1 MARKS
6 GRWGVVKI
14 IHNPPA
20 HSPHRGLNLL
30 PFRQGDNLSPLPPS
44 ASTILRNQTMPY
56 VSPNSSSALAKDEQD
71 EYVRSNSNQQ
81 ETTQIEEQSIEANT
95 KDLYYGTEKLLDALP
110 RVWTRIV
117 LYVLIGCVGLGLPWA
132 IFSKIDETGSAR
144 GRIEPKGSTQKLD
157 SQAGGSVKAVRVK
170 EGTTVRAGQ
179 LLLELESDILR
190 TELQEA
196 QAKLSGLQNQL
207 AQLDVIKNQ
216 LRLTLGVQEQQNQS
230 QALEKISQVNQVK
243 QNLDAKQSTYNLQK
257 LEKQALLNQ
266 LQQQINSTRNDQ
278 KSAQGRLTID
288 SRQVQRY
295 SQLVDNGAVSENQVD
310 QLRKEEQ
317 ESKRLYQ
324 QAISNI
330 KQAELRLQEEKNRS
344 QVTIHQLESDIQQA
358 KLRLQEEENSYQSVV
373 QTGKLAVLKNQ
384 QQLKDLESQ
393 IGTLKS
399 QIAQTG
405 SQIISL
411 KLQLQQKLVRSPI
424 DGVIFEL
431 PISKPGEVVQP
442 GQKIAQIAPKNTDF
456 VLKANIPIQDS
467 GFLKVGM
474 PVKIKFDAYPFQEYG
489 IVPGKVTRI
498 SPDSKVSQT
507 PQGNIES
514 FELEIALEQQYLQN
528 GDKRIPLT
536 AGQTAS
542 AEVIIR
548 QRRVIDFVL
557 DPFKKLQKG
566 G

>member
-1 MARKS
+1 
-6 GRWGVVKI
+6 
-14 IHNPPA
+14 
-20 HSPHRGLNLL
+20 
-30 PFRQGDNLSPLPPS
+30 
-44 ASTILRNQTMPY
+44 
-56 VSPNSSSALAKDEQD
+56 
-71 EYVRSNSNQQ
+71 
-81 ETTQIEEQSIEANT
+81 
-95 KDLYYGTEKLLDALP
+95 
-110 RVWTRIV
+110 
-117 LYVLIGCVGLGLPWA
+117 
-132 IFSKIDETGSAR
+132 
-144 GRIEPKGSTQKLD
+144 
-157 SQAGGSVKAVRVK
+157 
-170 EGTTVRAGQ
+170 
-179 LLLELESDILR
+179 
-190 TELQEA
+190 
-196 QAKLSGLQNQL
+196 
-207 AQLDVIKNQ
+207 
-216 LRLTLGVQEQQNQS
+216 
-230 QALEKISQVNQVK
+230 
-243 QNLDAKQSTYNLQK
+243 
-257 LEKQALLNQ
+257 
-266 LQQQINSTRNDQ
+266 
-278 KSAQGRLTID
+278 
-288 SRQVQRY
+288 VQRY

-324 QAISNI
+324 QATSNI

-431 PISKPGEVVQP
+431 QP
-442 GQKIAQIAPKNTDF
+442 GQKIAQLAPKNTDF